1 MGYCINEL
9 ASMFKTCKFSLFD
22 SRSTGDLCKDDD
34 EQPNVALF
42 MTKMALKRLWWQNH
56 CSKDYGSCCFKK
68 LNSMKPKADKELN
81 VYGTMQEV
89 TPRLKLEWNL
99 KMRYNSQIRKRIYQL
114 WQVIIRLLRWQIH
127 EKMAIFRLKSNF
139 TNIAPLCTWM
149 PVELNF
155 VIFLGITHFFSLFWI
170 GQSKS
175 ARYYTNRFVYI
186 QNAIKNCQKLCC
198 NENGQL
204 TTGVEKERSTS
215 FRWKRVGRHWAVDWE
230 HDKQYAVV
238 LLQSY

>member
-1 MGYCINEL
+1 MQRWWWTAKCCPFYDKNGI
-9 ASMFKTCKFSLFD
+9 KKVVVTKSL
-22 SRSTGDLCKDDD
+22 
-34 EQPNVALF
+34 
-42 MTKMALKRLWWQNH
+42 LKRLWKLLFQ
-56 CSKDYGSCCFKK
+56 KTK
-68 LNSMKPKADKELN
+68 LNETKSRQGVKCLRYYARS
-81 VYGTMQEV
+81 

-99 KMRYNSQIRKRIYQL
+99 KMRYNSQMRKWIYQL

-198 NENGQL
+198 KENGQL

-215 FRWKRVGRHWAVDWE
+215 FRWKGVGRHWAVDWE